1 MTAPP
6 LFITPDWPAPPG
18 VRALCTLRR
27 GGVSAGPLQSLNFG
41 TAVGDSPQ
49 ALAENRRRL
58 VLAAGLPA
66 EPRWLRQVH
75 GTVVA
80 DLDEP
85 APPEAA
91 DAAVTRSRG
100 VVCAVLTADCLPLLL
115 ARTDGSA
122 VAAVHAGWRGLA
134 AGVVEAALA
143 RLTAPAASEIVA
155 WLGPAIGPAN
165 FEVGDEVRAAFVGND
180 EGADACFIPN
190 ARGRWQ
196 CDLYGLARRKL
207 AKQGVSAIFGGEHC
221 AFAET
226 ERFFSHRRDKGVTGR
241 MATLIWRD
249 VII

>member
-18 VRALCTLRR
+18 VRALCTVRR
-27 GGVSAGPLQSLNFG
+27 GGVSTGPLQSLNFG
-41 TAVGDSPQ
+41 TAVGDSPE

-58 VLAAGLPA
+58 TLAAGLPA

-75 GTVVA
+75 GTTVA
-80 DLDEP
+80 DLDQAALP
-85 APPEAA
+85 DAA
-91 DAAVTRSRG
+91 DAAVTRAAG

-115 ARTDGSA
+115 ACSDGSA

-134 AGVVEAALA
+134 AGVIEATLA
-143 RLTAPAASEIVA
+143 RLATPANAIVA
-155 WLGPAIGPAN
+155 WLGPAIGPAH
-165 FEVGDEVRAAFVGND
+165 FEVGEDVRATFVAADG
-180 EGADACFIPN
+180 GAESCFIAN

-196 CDLYGLARRKL
+196 CDLYGLARQRL
-207 AKQGVSAIFGGEHC
+207 AKQGISAIFGGEHC
-221 AFAET
+221 TFAET
-226 ERFFSHRRDKGVTGR
+226 ERFFSHRRDNGATGR